1 MRKNKKLLMFLA
13 LNSLATSFAGTT
25 NQVSAKY
32 DKLYTNMVKNLET
45 GKSNESN
52 YKLI

>member
-32 DKLYTNMVKNLET
+32 DKLYTLNCQIKCT
-45 GKSNESN
+45 TKIIK
-52 YKLI
+52 KL